1 MQRLLSV
8 TSRCLPLHAATRLSY
23 PSAVTMATATRTL
36 RSAAAAAPTP
46 TSEPAPSSR
55 TTSRVNSGAAAA
67 AAATQPIV
75 AAPTPTSAAAAV
87 ARPRGRPRG
96 VAKTESAA
104 SVGTTALAAGAAAA
118 SSSAAS
124 SSSSAA
130 PSATPYAFVHSAQ
143 GAALLQS
150 LRRSLIAVADPSR
163 AEGMQRYMKS
173 VQPCHGCSRG
183 VSLTAFKE
191 AFRDVRF
198 GSAEEWAAAV
208 ATIWAGATHRE
219 ERYGAIW
226 LLRNPPTAA
235 FGVHLPVALPLLRH
249 LVEQGAW
256 WDYVDEICTYP
267 LGDLLRADP
276 VVMVPELER
285 WAAGDVLWLRRAA
298 ILAQLSCKGAAIDM
312 PLLFRLIR
320 PAMSDQTF
328 WLRKA
333 IGWGLR
339 QAARDHAAEVLH
351 FVRDNH
357 ASLSTLSRREALK
370 HLGGDK
376 GLAHVT
382 AAAAAAAAAATSHD
396 APAGSASTTKGR
408 KRKAAAAASE

>member
-1 MQRLLSV
+1 MQRLLAVTV
-8 TSRCLPLHAATRLSY
+8 TSRCLPLHCHAATRLSH

-36 RSAAAAAPTP
+36 RSAANAAPTAA
-46 TSEPAPSSR
+46 SEPAPSSR
-55 TTSRVNSGAAAA
+55 MTSRVNSAAAA
-67 AAATQPIV
+67 AAPTQPT
-75 AAPTPTSAAAAV
+75 AAEPTSTMTAAAA
-87 ARPRGRPRG
+87 ARGRPRK

-104 SVGTTALAAGAAAA
+104 SVGTAAPAAGAAAA
-118 SSSAAS
+118 SSSAA

-143 GAALLQS
+143 GAALLQD
-150 LRRSLIAVADPSR
+150 LRRSLVAVADPSR

-183 VSLTAFKE
+183 VSLSAFKE
-191 AFRDVRF
+191 TFRDVRF

-226 LLRNPPTAA
+226 LLRNPPQAA

-276 VVMVPELER
+276 AVMVPELER

-298 ILAQLSCKGAAIDM
+298 ILAQLSFKGTAIDM

-357 ASLSTLSRREALK
+357 AALSTLSRREALK

-376 GLAHVT
+376 GFAHVT
-382 AAAAAAAAAATSHD
+382 AAAAAAAATSHD
-396 APAGSASTTKGR
+396 APAAAGSASTTKGR
-408 KRKAAAAASE
+408 KRKAATAAVE